1 MPSTPPM
8 TLVLKTTVHPHNSPP
23 AKAEPMAVPL
33 KDGERVS
40 ILFGRMRPHLP
51 DDDDDNDEEVRTD
64 EGLCLPAAGRN
75 KEAEEEEE
83 EEEATR
89 KNERTRKIAAF
100 TFTYADTGKARIM
113 QENKHRNT

>member
-83 EEEATR
+83 PR
-89 KNERTRKIAAF
+89 KKQ
-100 TFTYADTGKARIM
+100 K
-113 QENKHRNT
+113 NKHRRTPSRRKKRPQDRKSHDVGPRRREGQ